1 MKEIL
6 RQLSIVTTSLF
17 LGIILAE
24 GTLRFFNSN
33 GKNYDVE
40 MWKYSKQ
47 LKFPSEDVNIGH
59 EHKPNAKAMLQNVE
73 IRTNKYGMRGADP
86 LKNQDRTI
94 LFLGSSITMGWG
106 VLEKDIFT
114 TLLKN
119 KFEHEQISVDIL
131 NAGVGNY
138 NTTRYVHNY
147 FKNLYVLKPTD
158 IVVHYFLNDAELLV
172 QSNGNFFTRNFQLG
186 VLTWKLY
193 QQVFGALSDKTLIQ
207 HYNTIYNPQ
216 SSGFTKMKK
225 ALIEL
230 SNYCKSNQI
239 NLVISMVPDIHKLKI
254 IHLSIFT
261 IQCISWQTIRKWFS
275 LIF

>member
-1 MKEIL
+1 MRETFK
-6 RQLSIVTTSLF
+6 QLAIVITSLF
-17 LGIILAE
+17 FGIILAE

-33 GKNYDVE
+33 GKNYDIE

-47 LKFPSEDVNIGH
+47 LKFSSENIKIGH
-59 EHKPNAKAMLQNVE
+59 EHKPNAKALLQNVE

-86 LKNQDRTI
+86 LINQDRTI

-106 VLEKDIFT
+106 VLEEDIFT

-158 IVVHYFLNDAELLV
+158 IVVHYFLNDAELLGPV
-172 QSNGNFFTRNFQLG
+172 KWKFFH
-186 VLTWKLY
+186 
-193 QQVFGALSDKTLIQ
+193 A
-207 HYNTIYNPQ
+207 
-216 SSGFTKMKK
+216 
-225 ALIEL
+225 
-230 SNYCKSNQI
+230 
-239 NLVISMVPDIHKLKI
+239 
-254 IHLSIFT
+254 
-261 IQCISWQTIRKWFS
+261 
-275 LIF
+275 